1 MGESWKWQ
9 QTNLGYA
16 ACMNLPC
23 LGDLLPSLQ
32 HPAVRDLAWA
42 LLSPPLLS
50 EAPAPQRHPLTA
62 SRWAEQP
69 DELAD
74 WLRLLDT
81 QPGVLDAWLAQRS
94 VRRLGLYYERLWQF
108 ALCQAPDIN
117 LLVANLPIRQG
128 GHTLGELD
136 LLLRDREGVH
146 HLELAVKF
154 YLGLDGD
161 SARHDRWLGP
171 GSHDRL
177 DIKLRRLC
185 EHQLRLPSEP
195 AAQLLL
201 SELTC
206 AQINSALWLGGYLFR
221 PLASRCSAP
230 VGADPR
236 HLGGRWLRHQDWA
249 SFAGYDDRATWQ
261 PLPRHAWLAPAQM
274 PLDDVWK
281 RADFDRWLSAV
292 EGQRQAKMLVRLEPQ
307 ANGTWIEQERL
318 FLVPSAWPAH

>member
-32 HPAVRDLAWA
+32 HSAVRDLAWA

-94 VRRLGLYYERLWQF
+94 VRR
-108 ALCQAPDIN
+108 
-117 LLVANLPIRQG
+117 QG

-154 YLGLDGD
+154 YLGQDGD

-236 HLGGRWLRHQDWA
+236 HLGGRWLRHPDWA
-249 SFAGYDDRATWQ
+249 SFAGHDDRATWQ

-281 RADFDRWLSAV
+281 RADFDRWLSEV
-292 EGQRQAKMLVRLEPQ
+292 ESQHKAKMLVRLEPQ